1 MLDIFNEMNV
11 TKMRVNIYTEQK
23 ITISF
28 DHAIILFGVAF
39 ETTYRFHQLLS
50 T

>member
-1 MLDIFNEMNV
+1 MLDIYNEMNV

-28 DHAIILFGVAF
+28 DHAIILFG
-39 ETTYRFHQLLS
+39 LLLKQHIGFIS
-50 T
+50 C